1 MPDEITPETF
11 AYLVEL
17 AALELDAG
25 QADYLREQLNLQLA
39 AIHELQAIPL
49 EKDVLASLHGVPYP
63 AEISPALRPDEW
75 RPAEAIADILAQAP
89 QLTDGYIQVPDIP
102 HTRLE

>member
-25 QADYLREQLNLQLA
+25 QAEYLRKQLNLQLA
-39 AIHELQAIPL
+39 AINELQAIPL
-49 EKDVLASLHGVPYP
+49 DADVPASLHGVPYP

-75 RPAEAIADILAQAP
+75 RPDENNAELLAQAP
-89 QLTDGYIQVPDIP
+89 MFTDGYIQVPDIP

>member
-11 AYLVEL
+11 VYLVEL

-25 QADYLREQLNLQLA
+25 QAEYLRKQLNLQLKA
-39 AIHELQAIPL
+39 VHELQAIPL
-49 EKDVLASLHGVPYP
+49 GDDVPASLHGVPYP
-63 AEISPALRPDEW
+63 AEISPALRKDEW
-75 RPAEAIADILAQAP
+75 RPDENTADILKQAP
-89 QLTDGYIQVPDIP
+89 QFTDGYIQVPDIP

>member
-25 QADYLREQLNLQLA
+25 QAEYLRKQLNLQLNT
-39 AIHELQAIPL
+39 IHELQAIPL
-49 EKDVLASLHGVPYP
+49 DADVAASLHGVPYP
-63 AEISPALRPDEW
+63 SEISQALRPDKW
-75 RPAEAIADILAQAP
+75 QPAENTADILAQAP
-89 QLTDGYIQVPDIP
+89 QFTDGYIQVPDIP